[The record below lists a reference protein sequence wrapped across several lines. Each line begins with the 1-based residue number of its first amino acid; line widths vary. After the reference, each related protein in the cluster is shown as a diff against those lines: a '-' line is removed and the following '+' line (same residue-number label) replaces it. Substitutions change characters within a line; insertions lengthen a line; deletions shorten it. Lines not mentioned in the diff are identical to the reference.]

1 VTFNPDWLT
10 SAQTFS
16 MSTPDT
22 KQSLPPEEAKDITLE
37 QQAHNDGYKRLD
49 VLDKCPSNNCC
60 VDGGSD
66 CLVSG
71 VDMEKV
77 CADVNQSGLKVTSVV
92 SHDQSCNR
100 QIHMLYTF

>member
-1 VTFNPDWLT
+1 MWICPLQLVIHVGV
-10 SAQTFS
+10 SI
-16 MSTPDT
+16 
-22 KQSLPPEEAKDITLE
+22 EAKDITLE

-92 SHDQSCNR
+92 SHDPGR
-100 QIHMLYTF
+100 